1 MVVVD
6 GRAVKILHVHGCP
19 LVGLQLACKATALLQ
34 RMRKLFIHPVVVQQR
49 SGLVAHFLE
58 VGEHITLRIDAL
70 VQLFVR
76 CLSAGAVQYPQRG
89 RPAVAGGTVEVCEQH
104 IKALEERVVSL
115 TYKVHVVP
123 REGTDMQQ
131 DDVERGWSVGRGE
144 LNAPL
149 AFAGIKALQ
158 QGVW

>member
-89 RPAVAGGTVEVCEQH
+89 RPAVAGGTVEVREQH

>member
-1 MVVVD
+1 MQGDGVVVQRYRSGTAVSAALLPPLRQQGVVVVD

-70 VQLFVR
+70 VQLGVR
-76 CLSAGAVQYPQRG
+76 CLSAGAAQYPQRG
-89 RPAVAGGTVEVCEQH
+89 RPAVAGGTVEVREQH
-104 IKALEERVVSL
+104 IKALEERVVALS
-115 TYKVHVVP
+115 YKVHVVP
-123 REGTDMQQ
+123 
-131 DDVERGWSVGRGE
+131 
-144 LNAPL
+144 
-149 AFAGIKALQ
+149 
-158 QGVW
+158 

>member
-58 VGEHITLRIDAL
+58 VGKHITLRIDAL
-70 VQLFVR
+70 VQFFVR
-76 CLSAGAVQYPQRG
+76 CLSAGAVQYPKRG
-89 RPAVAGGTVEVCEQH
+89 RPAVAGGTVEVREQH
-104 IKALEERVVSL
+104 IKALEERVVALS
-115 TYKVHVVP
+115 YKVHVVP
-123 REGTDMQQ
+123 
-131 DDVERGWSVGRGE
+131 
-144 LNAPL
+144 
-149 AFAGIKALQ
+149 
-158 QGVW
+158 